1 MLSTYTRFLNGACW
15 GILYQVMGQFHDSTK
30 QLESSIAFRIF
41 RNGELET
48 RMVPIDLS
56 FPSSETFVGI

>member
-1 MLSTYTRFLNGACW
+1 MGHVVN
-15 GILYQVMGQFHDSTK
+15 LYQVMGQFHDLTK

-41 RNGELET
+41 RGGDLET

-56 FPSSETFVGI
+56 FPS